1 MVNLDLSAI
10 YQQLMDFAR
19 LDSFWQSFD
28 SVYSTN
34 YDFASAETL
43 RLQWA
48 NGDFSGL
55 PQVDILQTEGLGS
68 AVASYNPSKNTIDLS
83 EDFFLTASS
92 AQLNDLILSEI
103 GYFVANLVQA
113 GNAPEQGRNLGDFIT
128 PLSTMQGAGEFKTL
142 AFSDSADLVLNSG
155 NIQGIRQGLTSLL
168 FNLNSSFSQKLGSN
182 GLFGQL
188 SSALLE
194 NLKQNSGFS
203 LLQTLSTDIDQL
215 FGFDTTL
222 TPEEIAKRITQKLL
236 DRGLMGAKATVTQ
249 STADQL
255 RYQLAFNSKNTNN
268 FNLSTDLGISN
279 LDLSFTGAV
288 GLDLD
293 LSLVLDF
300 GIDLRTNVFFVD
312 TVRENELSANVTL
325 QNTQDLVGELGFL
338 SLTASDRSPT
348 EKTFRSSLGF
358 SLNLLDEPDDA
369 DDLLN
374 FSQLSTIT
382 RLNPLL
388 TGFLSLNPNLKLG
401 SESLTYLP
409 KLTTELAFNTKYD
422 FDTNDFVDANNPE
435 ISPTVNFNNVQ
446 LDLSSVFGENSLIFG
461 LLSKVY
467 EVIKPVA
474 EVLDALTKNI
484 DFITGDFP
492 ALGLNS
498 DDFKEI
504 VNKFL
509 GTRGGGLNDDI
520 FPIFKEDKRITIL
533 DLLIVGGSI
542 YERIT
547 GKDVEVS
554 ELIKS
559 IPLIKIVTEF
569 TTTLE
574 KSKELG
580 SGKLGFGNFSFT
592 LDNAEASA
600 LANVGA
606 NGISQPIFSGTVDS
620 NSISNVKNKLSGFGE
635 GFAFPLIDDPKIVFK
650 YLTGQEDVDLFTYD
664 LPTFDFK
671 LNFDDLVNIPIFGPL
686 GFTIGAGIEMQAFAG
701 SPDFGFDIQGLTSGS
716 NNLGDIISSGFYLVD
731 KVGGVE
737 KPEVIIGGNISA
749 GVSIAPP
756 GVGSSLIKLGG
767 KISAQADFDLIN
779 GDDPN
784 KVFLKELW
792 FPFFVIDGKIF
803 AQLNAT
809 VNIKL
814 STVLRILEALRT
826 TQDASDLLLKK
837 YLEGA
842 VKKAGFSPEFVGGA
856 LQIVNVV
863 TKPLEVIEE
872 IVDRIPI
879 GGRVGR
885 FFKQAFKT
893 VTRTVKKVVGTV
905 TETVIAGSEL
915 LDSVSVGLDLNS
927 PELILWQASFSNGS
941 NGGGRNNGTTG
952 YDYLYGSIGGA
963 EDTLTVN
970 IGDRVTRDI
979 ITPPN
984 ALPVLITVNK
994 YGIED
999 RVFVFVADNFINAF
1013 SDANG
1018 DSLTKIKIISL
1029 SANGSLKLGNNA
1041 VTINQEIAVANLGS
1055 LTFVPNANFNGN
1067 TSFSWNGFDGTNY
1080 ANAAATV
1087 AIAITAVNDLPVISN
1102 INKSG
1107 NTNSSVAFSAPD
1119 FTSKFTDADGNSL
1132 SKIKIVSLPNGGVL
1146 KLGNVNVS
1154 LNQEIPTSSLSS
1166 LSFVPNSG
1174 FGGNTSFAWNG
1185 FDGTDYASNWA
1196 WVNLTY
1202 PVIPAI
1208 TLAVNPSSVTEDGVT
1223 NLVYTFTRS
1232 GPTTNA
1238 LTVNYGITGTADSA
1252 DYSGATPGSNKTITF
1267 AAGFSTVS
1275 LTINPTADT
1284 TVEPDQTVI
1293 LTLASGT
1300 GYSVGTTNGV
1310 TGTITNDDD
1319 PLPAITL
1326 AVNPS
1331 SVTEDGISNLV
1342 YTFTRSGPTT
1352 NALTVNYGITGTAD
1366 SADYSGATPGSN
1378 KTITFAAGSSTVSLT
1393 INPTADT
1400 TVEPDQTVILTL
1412 ASGTG
1417 YTVGTTNGVIGTI
1430 TNDDSNND
1438 NFANRISV
1446 SGTVVSTS
1454 GTNVGFTGETG
1465 EPNQSGSLN
1474 SAWWSWTAPVSGN
1487 VTIDTIGSNFDT
1499 VLSVYT
1505 GNALNALALVPNGQN
1520 DDIGGGVVQSRVS
1533 FGATSGTT
1541 YQIAVDGYDSTTG
1554 NINLNILPS
1563 KSTSVTIA
1571 VSPSSVTED
1580 GPNSLIFTLTR
1591 TGNLNSALTVN
1602 YALSGSASLP
1612 FTSGEDYRIIGSAA
1626 NIANFAVGSDTT
1638 TIIVDP
1644 IADFNNEDNE
1654 TVTVTINSSSGYT
1667 IGTQASV
1674 TGTIQNDDFKNND
1687 NFANRTKVS
1696 GQNLFVTGTN
1706 VGFTGETGEPNQS
1719 GAINSAWW
1727 SWTAPVSGVVLIST
1741 FGSNFDTFLSIYTG
1755 NTLNTLTLEDFND
1768 DESPGITVSEVFL
1781 EVSSNTTYQI
1791 AVDGFDN
1798 LTGEIGLSIGY
1809 EEVFFNSP
1817 LSLNNATT
1825 FALSTEEIATI
1836 PVNADFEKSTIQNSI
1851 IAFTNTDFEKS
1862 TTEDSVITFTAT
1874 DFSTAFSQNLT
1885 KIKITELPNASAGS
1899 LQLITPEIIF
1909 NIDLNEEIALADLD
1923 KLVFIPNENFNGNA
1937 SFSWTGFNG
1946 TAFVPTPAKVNLT
1959 ITPVADR
1966 PTLADVNKYGP
1977 ASVVTFT
1984 QNDFIQKFSDAD
1996 GDALTK
2002 IKITSLPTN
2011 GILKLGN
2018 TNVDF
2023 DQEIPVA
2030 SLNNLTFTP
2039 NAGFSESTSF
2049 GWNGFDGTN
2058 YAFFDAS
2065 VNLTLNNP
2073 GNSLNTAFNIGQ
2085 LLETKRYTNSIGQA
2099 GSSDYY
2105 RLEMLDFGLLT
2116 VLLEDLSS
2124 NVDLQLLS
2132 VSGEVLQSSTQSE
2145 TQSERVDFAVDPGI
2159 YFIRVLQ
2166 VDAASTD
2173 YTLRLTP
2180 NIDEVVRIVHLG
2192 DGIDGEVIAVLKPA
2206 FPGAI
2211 TEFSQE
2217 FSGIKKISAGGGKGN
2232 DIIELQP
2239 GVKSAAELMGG
2250 EGNDQL
2256 QGGDGRDSLSG
2267 GVGDDTLIGG
2277 LGADTLNGDDGIDTV
2292 DYSASNAAVTANLTT
2307 QIASGGHAQG
2317 DRLIGI
2323 ENIEGSDFNDN
2334 LTGSDAD
2341 NLLLG
2346 GTGNDTLN
2354 GGAGNDILVG
2364 GLGNDSMSGGTGN
2377 DTYLVDSLGDVVR
2390 ETSTLSTEIDDVE
2403 SIVDYTLPANV
2414 ENLLLNGSV
2423 AVRGTGNALNN
2434 TIIGNNLN
2442 NILDGGAGDD
2452 LLIGGLGNDTMTG
2465 GSGNDTYLVDSLG
2478 DVVIETS
2485 TLATEIDTVESSVNF
2500 TLGANLEDLILT
2512 DGAIIGIGN
2521 NLNNFIS
2528 GNEANNTLIGNAGND
2543 TLFGD
2548 LGNDILIA
2556 VNSTNSSPGKGEI
2569 DLFAGDLG
2577 ADRFILGDANWLGY
2591 DDGIS
2596 SPGSNDYADIIDFES
2611 NEGDTIQLKGRSSD
2625 YILNVLGQDTQ
2636 LLLNKPGNE
2645 PDELIGII
2653 RGKTNLNLNGSY
2665 FTYILGQDEDPPSI
2679 TLAVNPS
2686 SVTEDGVTNLVYT
2699 FTRSGPTTNALTVNY
2714 GITGTAD
2721 SADYSG
2727 ATPGSNKT
2735 ITFAAGSSTVSL
2747 TINPTADTTV
2757 EPDQT
2762 VILTLA
2768 SGTGYTVGTTN
2779 GVIGTI
2785 TNDDSNNDNFANR
2798 ISVSGT
2804 VVSTSGTN
2812 VGFTGET
2819 GEPNQFGALNS
2830 AWWSWTAPVSGNV
2843 TIDTIG
2849 SNFDT
2854 VLSVYTGNALNA
2866 LALVPNG
2873 LNDDIGGDVV
2883 QSRVSFSAISGTTY
2897 QIAVDG
2903 YDNFTG
2909 NINLNIL
2916 LSTSPSVTIAVS
2928 PGSVTEDGVT
2938 NLIYTFTRSGPTTN
2952 ALTVNYGITGTAD
2965 SADYSGAT
2973 PGSNKTITFAAGS
2986 STVSLTINP
2995 TADTTVEPDQ
3005 TVILTLASG
3014 TGYTIGTTNG
3024 VTGTITNDDIFPP
3037 TLFAIAHNTFSN
3049 INNGWF
3055 VKEGTLENTFS
3066 ITSWAGWK
3074 PTALGDFN
3082 FDGQSDVIVT
3092 QPSTGY
3098 NALWIM
3104 NQGQVSWVAGLPSW
3118 GTEWQVVDTG
3128 DFNSDG
3134 NTDILVTN
3142 PSTGWNAVWN
3152 MYGTTYGSYT
3162 SASFWGGWQAV
3173 AAGDMNNDGN
3183 MDILVNYP
3191 SQGWNAVHLMNGQG
3205 GLISTE
3211 ILPSWGKDWKI
3222 TGTADINGDGKT
3234 DILANY
3240 PSQGWNVAWIM
3251 NDTQFG
3257 YQQGFPGG
3265 FGTEVVL

>member
-10 YQQLMDFAR
+10 YQQLMDFAS

-28 SVYSTN
+28 SVYSTD
-34 YDFASAETL
+34 YDFASAEAL

-55 PQVDILQTEGLGS
+55 PQVDIVESQGLGS

-83 EDFFLTASS
+83 EEFFTTASS

-103 GYFVANLVQA
+103 GYFVASLVQA
-113 GNAPEQGRNLGDFIT
+113 RNAPEQGRNLGDFIT

-142 AFSDSADLVLNSG
+142 EFSDSADLVLNSG

-168 FNLNSSFSQKLGSN
+168 FNLNSSFSQKLGGN

-215 FGFDTTL
+215 FDFNTNLSPQDVA
-222 TPEEIAKRITQKLL
+222 ERITQILKNSLIKAGVPE
-236 DRGLMGAKATVTQ
+236 GLIKAGVKVIK
-249 STADQL
+249 STPEDLVSMPKQL
-255 RYQLAFNSKNTNN
+255 RYQLAFESKNTNN
-268 FNLSTDLGISN
+268 FDLNTDLGISN

-288 GLDLD
+288 GLDID
-293 LSLVLDF
+293 LSVVLDF
-300 GIDLRTNVFFVD
+300 GIDLATNNFFVD
-312 TVRENELSANVTL
+312 TVRKNELSANVTI
-325 QNTQDLVGELGFL
+325 QNIQDLVGELGFL

-348 EKTFRSSLGF
+348 EKTFLSSLGF
-358 SLNLLDEPDDA
+358 SLDLLDEPDDA

-382 RLNPLL
+382 NLDPLL
-388 TGFLSLNPNLKLG
+388 TGSLNLNPNLKLG

-422 FDTNDFVDANNPE
+422 FAKGKFVDVNNPE
-435 ISPTVNFNNVQ
+435 TSPTINFNNVQ
-446 LDLSSVFGENSLIFG
+446 LDLSSVFGEDSLIFG
-461 LLSKVY
+461 LLSEIY

-509 GTRGGGLNDDI
+509 GTRGGSLNNDI

-547 GKDVEVS
+547 GADAGVTQ
-554 ELIKS
+554 LIKS
-559 IPLIKIVTEF
+559 IPLIKVVTEF

-592 LDNAEASA
+592 LDNAEESA

-606 NGISQPIFSGTVDS
+606 NGINKPIFSGTVDS
-620 NSISNVKNKLSGFGE
+620 SSISDVKNKLSGFGK
-635 GFAFPLIDDPKIVFK
+635 GFAFPLIDDPQVVFN
-650 YLTGQEDVDLFTYD
+650 YLTGRENFDLFTYD

-686 GFTIGAGIEMQAFAG
+686 GFTIGAGIGMQAFAG
-701 SPDFGFDIQGLTSGS
+701 SPDFGFNSQGLTSGS

-731 KVGGVE
+731 KVNGQE

-756 GVGSSLIKLGG
+756 GAGSSLIKLGG
-767 KISAQADFDLIN
+767 KIGAQADFDLIN
-779 GDDPN
+779 GLDPN
-784 KVFLKELW
+784 KVFLNELR
-792 FPFFVIDGKIF
+792 FPFFDIDGKIF
-803 AQLNAT
+803 AQLNAK

-814 STVLRILEALRT
+814 STVLKILEALRT
-826 TQDASDLLLKK
+826 TNDASDLLLKK

-872 IVDRIPI
+872 VVDRIPI
-879 GGRVGR
+879 GGKVGR

-893 VTRTVKKVVGTV
+893 VTRTVKKVVGTI

-927 PELILWQASFSNGS
+927 PELILWQASFSNGG
-941 NGGGRNNGTTG
+941 NGGGSNNGTTG
-952 YDYLYGSIGGA
+952 YDYLYASIGGV
-963 EDTLTVN
+963 EDTLILNTGN
-970 IGDRVTRDI
+970 RVTRDI

-984 ALPVLITVNK
+984 ALPVLGTVNK

-999 RVFVFVADNFINAF
+999 RVFVFVADNFTNAF

-1041 VTINQEIAVANLGS
+1041 VTVNQEIAVANLGS
-1055 LTFVPNANFNGN
+1055 LTFIPNANFNGN

-1185 FDGTDYASNWA
+1185 FDGTDYSSNWA

-1208 TLAVNPSSVTEDGVT
+1208 TLAVSPSSV
-1223 NLVYTFTRS
+1223 
-1232 GPTTNA
+1232 A
-1238 LTVNYGITGTADSA
+1238 
-1252 DYSGATPGSNKTITF
+1252 
-1267 AAGFSTVS
+1267 
-1275 LTINPTADT
+1275 
-1284 TVEPDQTVI
+1284 
-1293 LTLASGT
+1293 
-1300 GYSVGTTNGV
+1300 
-1310 TGTITNDDD
+1310 
-1319 PLPAITL
+1319 
-1326 AVNPS
+1326 
-1331 SVTEDGISNLV
+1331 EDGISNLV
-1342 YTFTRSGPTT
+1342 YTFTRTGPTT
-1352 NALTVNYGITGTAD
+1352 NTLTVNYGITGTAD

-1378 KTITFAAGSSTVSLT
+1378 KTITFAAGSNTVSLT

-1417 YTVGTTNGVIGTI
+1417 YTIGTTNGVTGTI

-1438 NFANRISV
+1438 NFANRIPV
-1446 SGTVVSTS
+1446 SGTVVSTN

-1465 EPNQSGSLN
+1465 EPNQSGALN

-1520 DDIGGGVVQSRVS
+1520 DDISVDVRQSRVS
-1533 FGATSGTT
+1533 FSATSGTT
-1541 YQIAVDGYDSTTG
+1541 YQIAVDGYEDITG

-1563 KSTSVTIA
+1563 TSPSVTIA
-1571 VSPSSVTED
+1571 VSPSSVTEN
-1580 GPNSLIFTLTR
+1580 GPNSLVFTLTR

-1602 YALSGSASLP
+1602 YALSGTASSGILP
-1612 FTSGEDYRIIGSAA
+1612 TGIKDYNIIGSAA
-1626 NIANFAVGSDTT
+1626 TVANFAVGSATT

-1654 TVTVTINSSSGYT
+1654 TVTVTITSGSGYT
-1667 IGTQASV
+1667 IGTQASA
-1674 TGTIQNDDFKNND
+1674 TGTILNGPPTSGNDFIVGTDFADIIDALSGNDTINGGSGNDTINGGSGDDFILGQSGND
-1687 NFANRTKVS
+1687 SLTGNSGDDTIYGGNGDDLIDGGNATAAVNDGNDELYGESGNDTIYGGDGSDYIEGDSGNDVLYGESGNDTIYGGDGSDYIEGNDGDDDLFDGNGDDTIIGGNGNDILQAGTGNDRIFGGAGDDIIRLGFSLADGNDYMGGGPGNDIFEIYLYPDGDIGQDTIGFSDDLFKVS
-1696 GQNLFVTGTN
+1696 EDKIEIYFSEFSPTIKSQ
-1706 VGFTGETGEPNQS
+1706 
-1719 GAINSAWW
+1719 GATSA
-1727 SWTAPVSGVVLIST
+1727 
-1741 FGSNFDTFLSIYTG
+1741 
-1755 NTLNTLTLEDFND
+1755 
-1768 DESPGITVSEVFL
+1768 PGIFFTTFSVRNNASLPFRDLLVFSDQPL
-1781 EVSSNTTYQI
+1781 QASNYEY
-1791 AVDGFDN
+1791 V
-1798 LTGEIGLSIGY
+1798 LTGFLTEDIQAL
-1809 EEVFFNSP
+1809 V
-1817 LSLNNATT
+1817 SLETPS
-1825 FALSTEEIATI
+1825 LLIEEIATI
-1836 PVNADFEKSTIQNSI
+1836 AVNEDFEKSTIQNSI
-1851 IAFTNTDFEKS
+1851 IAFTNTNFEKS
-1862 TTEDSVITFTAT
+1862 TIEDSIIGFTTA
-1874 DFSTAFSQNLT
+1874 DFSTVFSQNLT
-1885 KIKITELPNASAGS
+1885 KIKITELPNASAGR
-1899 LQLITPEIIF
+1899 LELITPEIIF

-1946 TAFVPTPAKVNLT
+1946 TAFVPPPAKVNLT

-1966 PTLADVNKYGP
+1966 PTLADVNKYGS

-1984 QNDFIQKFSDAD
+1984 QNDFIKKFTDVD

-2002 IKITSLPTN
+2002 IKITSLPAN
-2011 GILKLGN
+2011 GTLKLGN

-2023 DQEIPVA
+2023 DQEISVA

-2058 YAFFDAS
+2058 YAFFDAN

-2085 LLETKRYTNSIGQA
+2085 LLETKRYNNSIGQA

-2124 NVDLQLLS
+2124 NVDLQLLN
-2132 VSGEVLQSSTQSE
+2132 VSGEVLQSSTQTA
-2145 TQSERVDFAVDPGI
+2145 TQSERVDFAVDPGT

-2239 GVKSAAELMGG
+2239 GVKSPAELMGD
-2250 EGNDQL
+2250 EGNDRL

-2277 LGADTLNGDDGIDTV
+2277 LGADTLNGDDGVDTV

-2452 LLIGGLGNDTMTG
+2452 LLIGNLGNDTMTG

-2485 TLATEIDTVESSVNF
+2485 TLATEIDTVQSSVNF

-2512 DGAIIGIGN
+2512 DSAIIGIGN
-2521 NLNNFIS
+2521 SLNNLIL

-2556 VNSTNSSPGKGEI
+2556 VNLTNTSPGKGEI
-2569 DLFAGDLG
+2569 DLFAGGLG

-2596 SPGSNDYADIIDFES
+2596 SPGINDYADITDFES
-2611 NEGDTIQLKGRSSD
+2611 NEGDTIQLKGRSND
-2625 YILNVLGQDTQ
+2625 YSLFVLGQDTQ
-2636 LLLNKPGNE
+2636 IRLNKPGNE

-2665 FTYILGQDEDPPSI
+2665 FTYILGQNEDPPVI
-2679 TLAVNPS
+2679 TLAVSPS

-2699 FTRSGPTTNALTVNY
+2699 FTRTGPTTNALTVNY

-2747 TINPTADTTV
+2747 TVNPTADTTV

-2768 SGTGYTVGTTN
+2768 SG
-2779 GVIGTI
+2779 
-2785 TNDDSNNDNFANR
+2785 
-2798 ISVSGT
+2798 
-2804 VVSTSGTN
+2804 
-2812 VGFTGET
+2812 
-2819 GEPNQFGALNS
+2819 
-2830 AWWSWTAPVSGNV
+2830 
-2843 TIDTIG
+2843 
-2849 SNFDT
+2849 
-2854 VLSVYTGNALNA
+2854 
-2866 LALVPNG
+2866 
-2873 LNDDIGGDVV
+2873 
-2883 QSRVSFSAISGTTY
+2883 
-2897 QIAVDG
+2897 
-2903 YDNFTG
+2903 
-2909 NINLNIL
+2909 
-2916 LSTSPSVTIAVS
+2916 
-2928 PGSVTEDGVT
+2928 
-2938 NLIYTFTRSGPTTN
+2938 
-2952 ALTVNYGITGTAD
+2952 
-2965 SADYSGAT
+2965 
-2973 PGSNKTITFAAGS
+2973 K
-2986 STVSLTINP
+2986 
-2995 TADTTVEPDQ
+2995 
-3005 TVILTLASG
+3005 
-3014 TGYTIGTTNG
+3014 GYTIGTTNG
-3024 VTGTITNDDIFPP
+3024 VTGTITNDDIFQPNLPP
-3037 TLFAIAHNTFSN
+3037 TLFAIAHNTF
-3049 INNGWF
+3049 NNTNSGWL
-3055 VKEGTLENTFS
+3055 VKGGTLENSFS
-3066 ITSWAGWK
+3066 LTSWVGWK
-3074 PTALGDFN
+3074 PTAIGDFN
-3082 FDGQSDVIVT
+3082 FDGQSDIIVT

-3098 NALWIM
+3098 NALWVT

-3191 SQGWNAVHLMNGQG
+3191 SEGWNAVHLMDGRG
-3205 GLISTE
+3205 GLLSTE

-3234 DILANY
+3234 DILASY
-3240 PSQGWNVAWIM
+3240 PSQGWNIAWIM